1 MSTTTTKQHA
11 PLTPRVHAPWCV
23 WQAVEHD
30 PADECI
36 GAEHEVEVSREPK
49 LRLTDNSWRRPYM
62 QANIATDC
70 GDVTIHLGFDEEL
83 GHYLTPDEAQQYA
96 VEVLHLVAQAKG
108 QL

>member
-1 MSTTTTKQHA
+1 MSTPTKQHA
-11 PLTPRVHAPWCV
+11 LLTPRVHAPWCV
-23 WQAVEHD
+23 WQDVEHE

-36 GAEHEVEVSREPK
+36 GAERQVKISREPK
-49 LRLTDNSWRRPYM
+49 LRMTDSSRRRPYM
-62 QANIATDC
+62 QANLATDD
-70 GDVTIHLGFDEEL
+70 GEVGIHLGYDEEL